1 VKLSTPH
8 FKRLEKLPK
17 GRRLVIGD
25 IHGCA
30 KTLKKLVERLEFSQ
44 DDQLFFLGDYIDR
57 GPASLETVH
66 YVWELIEKGY
76 AVFPLRGNHEQ
87 LMLEENKNGAE
98 ALARYV
104 KHYKSEGFTG
114 KDGLLKK
121 EYFDFFSSLPLYFDL
136 GNCFV
141 VHAGFNFQT
150 EDPLK
155 DPYAMLWIRQFKPN
169 EDFLKGRFVVHGHTP
184 EQLSFIKEDIAQRN
198 SRICLDNGCV
208 YYPMYHGMEK
218 GYLLALDVDSMELT
232 EQVCVDFE

>member
-1 VKLSTPH
+1 M
-8 FKRLEKLPK
+8 
-17 GRRLVIGD
+17 
-25 IHGCA
+25 
-30 KTLKKLVERLEFSQ
+30 ERLELSQ

-66 YVWELIEKGY
+66 YVWELLEKGY

-114 KDGLLKK
+114 KNGLLKK
-121 EYFDFFSSLPLYFDL
+121 EYADFFSSLPLYFDL
-136 GNCFV
+136 GNCYL

-155 DPYAMLWIRQFKPN
+155 DFYAMLWIRQFKPD

-184 EQLSFIKEDIAQRN
+184 EQLSFIQEDIAQR
-198 SRICLDNGCV
+198 SARICLDNGCV
-208 YYPMYHGMEK
+208 YYPLYHGMEK